1 MINDINLKRYD
12 KKIHTKDYPNSTLN
26 YVAYSSLQEFSL
38 VIFTKNNF
46 ELLHK
51 IILTSLNNL
60 SFYTGSTKQT

>member
-1 MINDINLKRYD
+1 MIDDINLKRSD
-12 KKIHTKDYPNSTLN
+12 KKDHIREYLSSTLN
-26 YVAYSSLQEFSL
+26 YVAYSSLQEFPL

-60 SFYTGSTKQT
+60 RFYTCSTKQT